1 MRSRLRKRL
10 VYQRLSVCA
19 DIRDDFCHDGQSA
32 ASVTASSAV
41 NRSTIEFPCSIHGG
55 ARHRDLGG
63 NYFEERN
70 RQKVERRLVDRLEGL
85 AYTVS
90 LHLAT

>member
-1 MRSRLRKRL
+1 M
-10 VYQRLSVCA
+10 
-19 DIRDDFCHDGQSA
+19 
-32 ASVTASSAV
+32 SSAV
-41 NRSTIEFPCSIHGG
+41 NRSTTGSTCSIDRR
-55 ARHRDLGG
+55 ARHHDLGG
-63 NYFEERN
+63 NYVEERN

>member
-1 MRSRLRKRL
+1 M
-10 VYQRLSVCA
+10 LS
-19 DIRDDFCHDGQSA
+19 
-32 ASVTASSAV
+32 T
-41 NRSTIEFPCSIHGG
+41 CSIDGG

-63 NYFEERN
+63 NYFDERN

>member
-1 MRSRLRKRL
+1 MP
-10 VYQRLSVCA
+10 
-19 DIRDDFCHDGQSA
+19 HQSA
-32 ASVTASSAV
+32 AIATASLAV
-41 NRSTIEFPCSIHGG
+41 NRNTIGSTCSVDGG

-63 NYFEERN
+63 NYFDERN
-70 RQKVERRLVDRLEGL
+70 RQKVERQLVDRLEGL